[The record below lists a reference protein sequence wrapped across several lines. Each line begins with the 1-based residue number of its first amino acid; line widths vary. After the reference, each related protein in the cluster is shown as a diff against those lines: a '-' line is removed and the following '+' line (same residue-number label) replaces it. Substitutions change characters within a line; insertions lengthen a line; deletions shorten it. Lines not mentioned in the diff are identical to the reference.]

1 MSDGRHCHD
10 VDTVYQLPMS
20 EIDKVTSRDDA
31 AAEAIGAHLVK
42 DVSVAVQILEKTQ
55 TKQLFYFILKQAT
68 CSFGVLVP

>member
-42 DVSVAVQILEKTQ
+42 DVSVAVQGLENKD
-55 TKQLFYFILKQAT
+55 QLSRIETSVAR
-68 CSFGVLVP
+68 

>member
-31 AAEAIGAHLVK
+31 AAEAIGAHLIK
-42 DVSVAVQILEKTQ
+42 DVSVAVQSLENKNQRSRSETSV
-55 TKQLFYFILKQAT
+55 AR
-68 CSFGVLVP
+68 